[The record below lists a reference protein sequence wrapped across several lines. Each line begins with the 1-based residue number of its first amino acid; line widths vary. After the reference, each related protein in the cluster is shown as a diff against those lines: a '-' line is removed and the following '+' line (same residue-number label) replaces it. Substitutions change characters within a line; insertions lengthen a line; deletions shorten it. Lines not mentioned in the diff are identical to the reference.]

1 MSNSFTYNPF
11 AVDGPG
17 RAYRSLS
24 VPELWR
30 IHLETKKDPNVWKEI
45 KERGCDL
52 IGGCDVTINIK
63 NQ

>member
-1 MSNSFTYNPF
+1 MSQSFTYNPF

-30 IHLETKKDPNVWKEI
+30 IHLETKKNPNVWKEI
-45 KERGCDL
+45 KERGRVAGRCILD
-52 IGGCDVTINIK
+52 IQDNAVD
-63 NQ
+63 